1 MEMKNYSTL
10 TRLLLAAICSALP
23 LAGANA
29 GTILFD
35 GILDAGDTYDNSF
48 QANWHNEHKNEDSIY
63 GDGTG
68 SGAFTYEVKWTQDED
83 DADNFYLYLA
93 MPLYA
98 KNMIFGDNVPQTELD
113 TYDNHW
119 LTHHSG
125 TFAMDFKTA
134 TDSEKIVIAGITAN
148 MGGKSGDTK
157 VVSADSSLNLIG
169 DVSSLDYLL
178 GGSTP
183 ICSIASCSASD
194 IAFSFE
200 LHFALSGTARTTFL
214 VAIQDGNTQM
224 HLSPERGLLPA
235 VPLPAAAWLFGSVL
249 LGFGALKRKK
259 A

>member
-1 MEMKNYSTL
+1 VS
-10 TRLLLAAICSALP
+10 RADAWRIGSALP

-29 GTILFD
+29 GSIQFD
-35 GILDAGDTYDNSF
+35 GILNADNDEYDNSF
-48 QANWHNEHKNEDSIY
+48 EAIWHNEHQNAGSIY

-68 SGAFTYEVKWTQDED
+68 SGAFTYEVKWTEDVD

-113 TYDNHW
+113 TYDNQW
-119 LTHHSG
+119 STHHSG

-157 VVSADSSLNLIG
+157 VVSAASSLNLIA

-214 VAIQDGNTQM
+214 AAIQTGNTEM
-224 HLSPERGLLPA
+224 HLSPERGLLPSSP
-235 VPLPAAAWLFGSVL
+235 VPIPAAVWLFGSVL
-249 LGFGALKRKK
+249 LGFGVLKRKK